1 MLYFSDPSREP
12 RECLRCSTESNCCP
26 TCGALGFHCDC
37 TQTPCE
43 FCNGSGRIAGK
54 PDVETHFGTG
64 NGGWNWRPF
73 PLDRTHWRGPF
84 DTEGDALT
92 AAHAALTETTE

>member
-1 MLYFSDPSREP
+1 MSLHFSDETQ
-12 RECLRCSTESNCCP
+12 RECSACEGWKRV
-26 TCGALGFHCDC
+26 
-37 TQTPCE
+37 QTGHGNEMRECFE
-43 FCNGSGRIAGK
+43 CNGTGRIAGK
-54 PDVETHFGTG
+54 PDVETRFGTG

-92 AAHAALTETTE
+92 AARAALTETTE